1 MSRRL
6 GLLLAATAV
15 VTLGILEAT
24 LGVWAEQTAAHY
36 PEVEGLQ
43 VPVLA
48 LAVMFCAVGQVASL
62 VALLGVGRAAR
73 PVVAALLLVMAGLLV
88 AIVAVTMAWNA
99 TPPLVA
105 LGGWGGAIA
114 LTVGAGAIALR
125 RQRGS
130 TPAARAGS
138 A

>member
-1 MSRRL
+1 MARRL
-6 GLLLAATAV
+6 GVLLAAAAI
-15 VTLGILEAT
+15 VTLGILEAA

-36 PEVEGLQ
+36 PEVDGLQ

-48 LAVMFCAVGQVASL
+48 LAVAFCAVGQVASL
-62 VALLGVGRAAR
+62 VAMVGTGRAVR
-73 PVVAALLLVMAGLLV
+73 PVVAVLLLVMSALLV

-105 LGGWGGAIA
+105 LGGWGGAIL
-114 LTVGAGAIALR
+114 LTASAGAIALA
-125 RQRGS
+125 RQPGS

>member
-1 MSRRL
+1 MARRL
-6 GLLLAATAV
+6 GVLLAALV
-15 VTLGILEAT
+15 IVTLGILESA

-36 PEVEGLQ
+36 PEVDGLQ

-48 LAVMFCAVGQVASL
+48 LAVAFCAVGQVASL
-62 VALLGVGRAAR
+62 VAMVGLGRATR
-73 PVVAALLLVMAGLLV
+73 PVVAVLLLAMAGLLV

-105 LGGWGGAIA
+105 LGGWGGAIL
-114 LTVGAGAIALR
+114 LTVGAGAIALG
-125 RQRGS
+125 RQPGS